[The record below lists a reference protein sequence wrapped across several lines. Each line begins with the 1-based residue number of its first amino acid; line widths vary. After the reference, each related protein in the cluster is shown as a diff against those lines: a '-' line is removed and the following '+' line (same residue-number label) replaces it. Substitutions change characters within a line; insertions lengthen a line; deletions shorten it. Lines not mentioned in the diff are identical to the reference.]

1 MIFKEHFSNTDKSI
15 ENIIIEY
22 IKIYFCRFL
31 ESKK

>member
-1 MIFKEHFSNTDKSI
+1 MIFKEHFSNTNKNI

-31 ESKK
+31 ESEK

>member
-15 ENIIIEY
+15 ENTIIEY